1 MRAAVVTR
9 KGGPEVVEVAD
20 RPTPE
25 PGPGQVLV
33 KVAAGG
39 LNFIDIY
46 QREGVYPME
55 YPFVPGNEG
64 AGVVE
69 AVGEGVTDLSPGSR
83 VGWAST
89 LGSFAEYAVVAAD
102 RAVPVP
108 DSVDLEV
115 ASAVLLQ
122 GMTAHYLAHDTF
134 PLAAGHRCLI
144 HAGAGGVGLL
154 LTQMAKQA
162 GAEVITTVGSH
173 DKVELSR
180 EAGADRVIVY
190 TEADF
195 AGEIE
200 SSYGPRPL
208 DVVYDGVG
216 AATFDKGLSLLKRRG
231 LMVTFGNASGVVPP
245 VAPLSLMTNG
255 SLFLTRP
262 TLWDYVATREELL
275 SRAGDLFQW
284 ILEGRLDVRIGGRY
298 RLDEVARAE
307 VELAS
312 RETTGKLIIVP

>member
-1 MRAAVVTR
+1 ATML
-9 KGGPEVVEVAD
+9 P
-20 RPTPE
+20 
-25 PGPGQVLV
+25 
-33 KVAAGG
+33 
-39 LNFIDIY
+39 Y
-46 QREGVYPME
+46 
-55 YPFVPGNEG
+55 
-64 AGVVE
+64 
-69 AVGEGVTDLSPGSR
+69 
-83 VGWAST
+83 
-89 LGSFAEYAVVAAD
+89 
-102 RAVPVP
+102 
-108 DSVDLEV
+108 
-115 ASAVLLQ
+115 
-122 GMTAHYLAHDTF
+122 TALF
-134 PLAAGHRCLI
+134 RS
-144 HAGAGGVGLL
+144 GLL
-154 LTQMAKQA
+154 LTLMAKQG

-200 SSYGPRPL
+200 SAYGPRPL

-255 SLFLTRP
+255 SLCLARP

-275 SRAGDLFQW
+275 ARAGDLFQW
-284 ILEGRLDVRIGGRY
+284 IPEGRLDVRIGGRY
-298 RLDEVARAE
+298 RLNEVARAE